1 MRKKIKA
8 ETPSLW
14 ERVTKQI
21 SWAFYSLKVKI
32 AQKMPASKKKKSARL
47 GQKRLKDGIFVYLM
61 LLLPLVQFSI
71 FYIGVNFN
79 SILMTFQRFDENTY
93 VFDFSYNFKLLWN
106 EFILQPVFGVVIKN
120 SLVSFAVVQ
129 LMSPLILFATYFIYK
144 KFVGYRFF
152 KIMLFLPTI
161 ISAVITVTVYKKVCE
176 IAIPKLWEL
185 MFGVNIRG
193 LLSNPE
199 TRFGAV
205 MFFYLWLSFGSL
217 MLMYLGAMNGISDS
231 ISEAAKL
238 DGATSIQEFV
248 YVVFP
253 MIYPTFSTLFYTSVA
268 TIFTNQINL
277 YSLWGA
283 EANSSLW
290 TFGYYMYREVT
301 NAGQADYPRL
311 AALGVLM
318 TLVAAPL
325 TFFFKWL
332 LARLGPRVD
341 R

>member
-1 MRKKIKA
+1 MRKKVKTEA
-8 ETPSLW
+8 PTLW
-14 ERVTKQI
+14 QRALNKI
-21 SWAFYSLKVKI
+21 GWAFYSLKVKI
-32 AQKMPASKKKKSARL
+32 AEKCPRKNKKSAKL

-61 LLLPLVQFSI
+61 LFLPLVQFSI
-71 FYIGVNFN
+71 FYIGVNVN
-79 SILMTFQRFDENTY
+79 SLLMTFQRYDDNGY
-93 VFDFSYNFKLLWN
+93 VFDFTYNFELLWSQ
-106 EFILQPVFGVVIKN
+106 FIVKQVFGLIVKN
-120 SLVSFAVVQ
+120 SLISFFVVQ

-176 IAIPKLWEL
+176 IAIPKLWEGL
-185 MFGVNIRG
+185 FHVTIGG

-238 DGATSIQEFV
+238 DGATSIQEFF
-248 YVVFP
+248 YIVFP
-253 MIYPTFSTLFYTSVA
+253 MIYPTFSTLFYTSIA

-277 YSLWGA
+277 YSLWGTSA
-283 EANSSLW
+283 DPSIW
-290 TFGYYMYREVT
+290 TFGYYLYREVQQAT
-301 NAGQADYPRL
+301 LADYPRL
-311 AALGVLM
+311 ATLGVLM
-318 TLVAAPL
+318 TLFAAPL

-332 LARLGPRVD
+332 LGRIGPKVD
-341 R
+341 